1 MLKSYLAE
9 RALFEL
15 RQGRF
20 LLVSGSED
28 GASGDL
34 LVASLEGLTGDRLAF
49 LEDVAARPLHL
60 VVTQHRA
67 RAMGLPVTRPNGQRP
82 SDISLVISP
91 GTDAEEVLA
100 LAMSSEIARN
110 GAPKWLSAGPV
121 EQASLSLARAAGL
134 LPSVLAVEVSL
145 EPGSPLARDVEEG
158 VIMTV
163 SATDITEWMSA
174 RDLGL
179 ERVSQATVPLPGAED
194 ASFVLFREG
203 SGLAEHVA
211 VQIGDPAMWPDP
223 VPVRL
228 HSACFTGDLF
238 GSLRCDCGEQL
249 QSSIEA
255 FVARGGG
262 VLLYLAQEG
271 RGIGLGNK
279 LRAYTLQEEGL
290 DTVDADR
297 MLGFGAD
304 EREYQV
310 AVEMLRALGI
320 QRIELYTNNP
330 EKVRALRGAGIE
342 VASRQPLYGAL
353 NRHNRPYVRA
363 KVHRAGHWL
372 EDMLMSGAIS
382 PD

>member
-15 RQGRF
+15 RQGRP
-20 LLVSGSED
+20 LLVNGSN
-28 GASGDL
+28 GGPGGDL
-34 LVASLEGLTGDRLAF
+34 LVASLEGLSAERLAL
-49 LEDVAARPLHL
+49 LEQAAARPIHL
-60 VVTQHRA
+60 VVTHHRA
-67 RAMGLPVTRPNGQRP
+67 RAMGLAVPPPDGRRS

-91 GTDAEEVLA
+91 GTDAARIMGLA
-100 LAMSSEIARN
+100 VSSDFGQKA
-110 GAPKWLSAGPV
+110 APEWHPAGEV
-121 EQASLSLARAAGL
+121 EQAALALARAAGL
-134 LPSVLAVEVSL
+134 LPSVLAVEVNLQTESR
-145 EPGSPLARDVEEG
+145 LARDIEEG
-158 VIMTV
+158 AIMTV
-163 SATDITEWMSA
+163 SSADITEWMSA

-179 ERVSQATVPLPGAED
+179 ERVSEATVPLPGAED

-203 SGLAEHVA
+203 TGLAEHVA
-211 VQIGDPAMWPDP
+211 VLIGDPGMWPDP

-255 FVARGGG
+255 FVSRGGG

-279 LRAYTLQEEGL
+279 LRAYALQEEGL

-297 MLGFGAD
+297 MLGFGPD

-320 QRIELYTNNP
+320 RRIELFTNNP

-342 VASRQPLYGAL
+342 VVNRQPLYGAL
-353 NRHNRPYVRA
+353 NRHNRSYVRA

-372 EDMLMSGAIS
+372 EDMLLSGAVS